1 MTRLASLLLMTA
13 IATAAGCT
21 TQRDT
26 SPFAGRRDTVAAPA
40 NNPRIVTSSSDLMQS
55 LGFDEPIVVRR
66 DDLLTVSVP
75 TRNLGSDRYLLDY
88 RFVWYDKDGM
98 ELRPAMG
105 WREVVIEPRDQKRIA
120 ANAIDSRAV
129 DWKIQLHWAN
139 R

>member
-1 MTRLASLLLMTA
+1 MLRVFTLSALTALALT
-13 IATAAGCT
+13 GCAKK
-21 TQRDT
+21 DV
-26 SPFAGRRDTVAAPA
+26 SPYVGQQDPVASPN
-40 NNPRIVTSSSDLMQS
+40 NNPRIVTSSGDLMQS
-55 LGFDEPIVVRR
+55 LGFDQPIVLRR

-75 TRNLGSDRYLLDY
+75 TRNLSSERYLLDY

-120 ANAIDSRAV
+120 ANAIDSRAT
-129 DWKIQLHWAN
+129 DWKIQLRWAN

>member
-1 MTRLASLLLMTA
+1 MTRSIALLVLAAFAVS
-13 IATAAGCT
+13 GCNQ
-21 TQRDT
+21 QRD
-26 SPFAGRRDTVAAPA
+26 SNPFVGQQDPVASPA

-55 LGFDEPIVVRR
+55 LGFDQPIVLRR

-75 TRNLGSDRYLLDY
+75 TRNLGNERYVLDY
-88 RFVWYDKDGM
+88 RFVWYDNDGM

-105 WREVVIEPRDQKRIA
+105 WREVVIEARDQKRIA

-129 DWKIQLHWAN
+129 EWKMQVRWAN

>member
-1 MTRLASLLLMTA
+1 MTRPLALLVL
-13 IATAAGCT
+13 AAFAVSGCNN
-21 TQRDT
+21 QRDT
-26 SPFAGRRDTVAAPA
+26 DPFVGQQDPVASPA
-40 NNPRIVTSSSDLMQS
+40 NNPRIVTSSSDLMRS
-55 LGFDEPIVVRR
+55 LGFDQPIVVRR

-75 TRNLGSDRYLLDY
+75 TRNLSNERYVLDY
-88 RFVWYDKDGM
+88 RFVWYDNDGM

-129 DWKIQLHWAN
+129 EWKVQLRWAN